1 MTEKKKEVHGIV
13 STTVSF
19 PVKIPEKTA
28 QVIAYDVE
36 KMMFQAVDIINGHYR
51 KKLGLTYDVLQ
62 IGIPGLEEFLTPAEI
77 ENVTFH

>member
-19 PVKIPEKTA
+19 PVRIPQKTA
-28 QVIAYDVE
+28 QTIAYDVE

-51 KKLGLTYDVLQ
+51 EKLGLTYDVLQ